1 MCGDGNWKEGMLNKG
16 KRRDIYSS
24 KDCLSDSFL
33 MVDLMVIV

>member
-1 MCGDGNWKEGMLNKG
+1 MCGNGNWEEGMLNKVN
-16 KRRDIYSS
+16 RRGIYSS